1 VGSTTSGCRCKVGL
15 AVVYEVRR
23 GFYFYCES
31 VELAVQGCWGEGE
44 AVFVGDEICDFVV
57 GAHEIRGVF
66 GEIDAAAGG
75 FGEFVERLVGLGES
89 FFYFR
94 AV

>member
-1 VGSTTSGCRCKVGL
+1 MVYAVG
-15 AVVYEVRR
+15 R
-23 GFYFYCES
+23 GFYFYVES
-31 VELAVQGCWGEGE
+31 VELAVQRCWGEGE

-66 GEIDAAAGG
+66 REIDAAAGG
-75 FGEFVERLVGLGES
+75 LGEFVKGLVGSGEA
-89 FFYFR
+89 FFYFG